1 MYFKFKCPHC
11 EKSLK
16 VREELAGR
24 KCACPYCKGSVRI
37 PQSIATEPTEAAA
50 PKPGFPG
57 IETAGAPKGKGGK
70 PTAKDDKPD
79 APSKPAPS
87 QPMATSTHAGAA
99 DSTDV
104 SLVRSGLIGAVLSV
118 AFYSLLFLLW
128 MLWSGAQGS
137 TENKADGEADKYA
150 IAAPA
155 AEPEA
160 AKSEKP
166 PLLIGLF
173 CCRGFVPYVLVLLT
187 NWSFAILFLKSRK
200 IARQKASVMLDVL
213 PTELSEEITLDS
225 LDKFAGHIHDLPAE
239 AGESFLVNRV
249 IRGLQHFRVRKSAA
263 ETVTMM
269 ESQSEIDANN
279 VASSYTI
286 VKVFIWALP
295 IMGFIGTV
303 IGVSGAVAGLSG
315 SLETSSDISAVKD
328 SLKDVFG
335 NLGVAFDTTLLALVL
350 SLFVK
355 IPTSAMQKSEEDVVT
370 WVDEYC
376 NENLLRRLN
385 DGRDGGARSGA
396 AGIDTGA
403 FREAVETA
411 MAAHQAELESWAKKL
426 EAIGLKVTSQV
437 TEGWKEINTQV
448 QSQMAEHGTQ
458 LLQQQE
464 QNAEQLL
471 KEYEQR
477 LDELRQ
483 QRDEVDGER
492 KGQQEEWNSQMSEMS
507 RLASEIQEVLA
518 GLGDRAQSIQSDM
531 AESINGTG
539 QALQDHFA
547 GLERGLSSLS
557 GVLEQLG
564 EKQVVVQQ
572 VEKPRKGWF
581 SRRGDGRRRR

>member
-1 MYFKFKCPHC
+1 MYFKLKCPHC

-16 VREELAGR
+16 VREELASR
-24 KCACPYCKGSVRI
+24 KCACPYCKGSIRI
-37 PQSIATEPTEAAA
+37 PQPTAPEPPEEEA

-57 IETAGAPKGKGGK
+57 IDTSTAPKGKGGK
-70 PTAKDDKPD
+70 PPAKD
-79 APSKPAPS
+79 SKPAAASRPA
-87 QPMATSTHAGAA
+87 PPKPAPPAAAHGVA

-104 SLVRSGLIGAVLSV
+104 SLVRSGLIGAVASV
-118 AFYSLLFLLW
+118 AFYLVLGLLW
-128 MLWSGAQGS
+128 VMWAAMQGGS
-137 TENKADGEADKYA
+137 DSEASDDADKYA
-150 IAAPA
+150 ATTPA
-155 AEPEA
+155 EEPQEAE
-160 AKSEKP
+160 AKDP
-166 PLLIGLF
+166 PFFIGLF
-173 CCRGFVPYVLVLLT
+173 ACRGWVPFVLVFLT

-200 IARQKASVMLDVL
+200 VARQKASMLLDVL

-225 LDKFAGHIHDLPAE
+225 LDKFSGHIHDLPGE

-249 IRGLQHFRVRKSAA
+249 IRGLEHFRVRRSAA

-315 SLETSSDISAVKD
+315 SLESSSDISAVKD

-376 NENLLRRLN
+376 NENLLKRLN
-385 DGRDGGARSGA
+385 DGRGGEAERGA
-396 AGIDTGA
+396 DGIDTSV

-426 EAIGLKVTSQV
+426 EAIGSKVTAEV
-437 TEGWKEINTQV
+437 TEGWKEINAQV
-448 QSQMAEHGTQ
+448 QNQMTEHGAQ
-458 LLQQQE
+458 LQQQQE
-464 QNAEQLL
+464 QHAEQLQ
-471 KEYEQR
+471 KDYEQR
-477 LDELRQ
+477 LDELQ
-483 QRDEVDGER
+483 
-492 KGQQEEWNSQMSEMS
+492 KKQEEQGQ
-507 RLASEIQEVLA
+507 LASQIQETLA
-518 GLGDRAQSIQSDM
+518 GLGDRAESIQNDM
-531 AESINGTG
+531 ANSINGTG
-539 QALQDHFA
+539 EALKGHFE
-547 GLERGLSSLS
+547 GLERGLTSLS

-564 EKQVVVQQ
+564 EQQVVVQQ
-572 VEKPRKGWF
+572 VEKPKRGWF
-581 SRRGDGRRRR
+581 SRRSSRRR